1 MARFNHWVS
10 TRIGREIIKIR
21 YNRIF
26 MMRKFLEGG
35 SLQSAQMCD
44 STIVLNR
51 VNLRSKY
58 YFLSLSSSKV
68 MPIKPTKIKNH
79 KSFFDFFFHHQKW

>member
-1 MARFNHWVS
+1 M
-10 TRIGREIIKIR
+10 RIGRKIIEIR

-26 MMRKFLEGG
+26 MMRKFLEGGG

-58 YFLSLSSSKV
+58 YFFIIVYLES
-68 MPIKPTKIKNH
+68 NA
-79 KSFFDFFFHHQKW
+79 D